1 MTESKTD
8 FSMILS
14 EDEKTNRK
22 TVIQIPVTP
31 DTKGPKTIAI
41 FLILGALLIGFMAY
55 QDYSYSRLEDIP
67 DSDVEQLLETP
78 NSQDGV
84 NITNEQ
90 YQDFHDD
97 ARDSGAY
104 DIRAA
109 SLFIASVLLLLS
121 LIHI

>member
-1 MTESKTD
+1 
-8 FSMILS
+8 
-14 EDEKTNRK
+14 
-22 TVIQIPVTP
+22 
-31 DTKGPKTIAI
+31 
-41 FLILGALLIGFMAY
+41 MAY

-97 ARDSGAY
+97 ARDSEPMTY
-104 DIRAA
+104 
-109 SLFIASVLLLLS
+109 VQPHYLS
-121 LIHI
+121 HLCYY